1 MSLSVK
7 KSKPKQ
13 HSTTKIIFTLKIY
26 NLTLKRK
33 KLERSG
39 MRIETDHSE
48 VQMAEMD
55 TKDGMDQGGDHAAR
69 ADIEDHVIN
78 RAAVVVT
85 QDRAD
90 DRNIDAKATGVDPN
104 SKYKKTNHR

>member
-1 MSLSVK
+1 
-7 KSKPKQ
+7 
-13 HSTTKIIFTLKIY
+13 
-26 NLTLKRK
+26 
-33 KLERSG
+33 

-104 SKYKKTNHR
+104 SKYKKQITDDVITPIDDVMVYFCSNFN